1 MKKTLA
7 FVLVAAMLLC
17 MAPAFSL
24 FAGEVVEIDTA
35 EEFLAIEDNLGGSYK
50 LTADITLTEGLSYK
64 EESKRFSG
72 TFDGNGKTITLDF
85 VDTDKARSGLFCSVE
100 GTNVT
105 IKNLTVVGK
114 LESNGNSTGVV
125 IGTINGDS
133 SVVTIENVTT
143 NVSFKA
149 DNSNNGQGGIIGAVE
164 NNATVNMTNCVNK
177 GDIIGEVVGGLIGGV
192 HGGETKIN
200 ITNCS
205 NEGDI
210 TSTNYY
216 ADYRGA
222 GGFIGKVQNGGA
234 TVTIKNSTNK
244 GDVTAK
250 FVVANAYV
258 GHNNSGNYTVEGC
271 SNTGTITSGGLV
283 LSAET
288 AVARDQGIWGDAAFG
303 FNFDS
308 GELKGSPRFHANPSL
323 NGWKAYINGVE
334 ATDKV
339 TVKYV
344 MKADNP
350 AEQED
355 RKVEI
360 VASCNGLYD
369 GYASVT
375 IIWEDGK
382 YSTFGTNAPTKVDT
396 DLVNNSAATLEKF
409 DEAAID
415 KDAFKAEDCTGR
427 FLKDGQTEAHG
438 SEGNLFDNANGK
450 YEGWKTFGVS
460 TVIPF
465 KTSEAVKVGYYALGT
480 GGDDMTFSNRQPAEW
495 KLWASVDGE
504 TYEVIDEQSFDL
516 PNLNN
521 KLVAFKVN
529 TDTAYQYFKLEI
541 VKIAEEVGYE
551 LAAGETKYGYAQL
564 GEIKIYKACEH
575 TWGEPVVKDATCTKD
590 GSSTKTCSNCGQ
602 EEVTVIKSEGH
613 KLVDGVCSVCG
624 HDTNKPAPTGDSV
637 VALAVLS
644 VVSLLGM
651 AVISKKR
658 G

>member
-64 EESKRFSG
+64 EEGKRFSG

-85 VDTDKARSGLFCSVE
+85 VDKNWARSGLFCSVE

-149 DNSNNGQGGIIGAVE
+149 DNSTNGQGGIIGCVE
-164 NNATVNMTNCVNK
+164 NNGTVNLINCTNK
-177 GDIIGEVVGGLIGGV
+177 GDIIGEVAGGLIGSVVGDS
-192 HGGETKIN
+192 KIN
-200 ITNCS
+200 VTNCT

-222 GGFIGKVQNGGA
+222 GGFIGKVQNGN
-234 TVTIKNSTNK
+234 TTITLKNSTNT
-244 GDVTAK
+244 GNVTAK
-250 FVVANAYV
+250 FVVANAYI
-258 GHNNSGNYTVEGC
+258 GHNNSWNYVVEGC
-271 SNTGTITSGGLV
+271 TNSGTITSGGLK

-288 AVARDQGIWGDAAFG
+288 AVARDQGIWGAAGFG
-303 FNFDS
+303 YNFDEAKLS
-308 GELKGSPRFHANPSL
+308 GSPDFHATPSMT
-323 NGWKAYINGVE
+323 GWKAYINGVE

-339 TVKYV
+339 TVTDKT
-344 MKADNP
+344 N
-350 AEQED
+350 

-360 VASCNGLYD
+360 IANCKGIAD

-382 YSTFGTNAPTKVDT
+382 YSTFGTNAPTLADSEQVYASADLIGKLTEATVDT
-396 DLVNNSAATLEKF
+396 NSVTTENPLLA
-409 DEAAID
+409 
-415 KDAFKAEDCTGR
+415 
-427 FLKDGQTEAHG
+427 DGFADNPTPHG
-438 SEGNLFDNANGK
+438 SHGNLFDADAGNK
-450 YEGWKTFGVS
+450 YEGWHVLGSGSTFVNFQLAEA
-460 TVIPF
+460 TVV
-465 KTSEAVKVGYYALGT
+465 THYALGT
-480 GGDDMTFSNRQPAEW
+480 GNDDAAFSDRQPAEW
-495 KLWASVDGE
+495 KLWASVGGTEYVLLDHMEG
-504 TYEVIDEQSFDL
+504 DNL
-516 PNLNN
+516 PNVNN
-521 KLVAFKVN
+521 KLVAFELDN
-529 TDTAYQYFKLEI
+529 ATAYKYFKLEI
-541 VKIAEEVGYE
+541 VSFLSEAGREVPP
-551 LAAGETKYGYAQL
+551 AGESAQGVYVQL
-564 GEIKIYKACEH
+564 GQIKLYTCDH
-575 TWGEPVVKDATCTKD
+575 TWGDPVVKDATCTKD
-590 GSSTKTCSNCGQ
+590 GSSTKTCSNCGK

-637 VALAVLS
+637 VALVVLA
-644 VVSLLGM
+644 VVSLLGV

-658 G
+658 V